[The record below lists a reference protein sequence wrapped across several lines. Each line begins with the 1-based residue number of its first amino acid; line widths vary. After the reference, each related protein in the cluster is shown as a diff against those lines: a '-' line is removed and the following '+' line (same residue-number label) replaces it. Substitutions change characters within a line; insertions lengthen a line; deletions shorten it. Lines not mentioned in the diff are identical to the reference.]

1 MQIVNAGVSGWIW
14 DDLEVPGV
22 DTVQIQ
28 DVDPINS
35 WGKIVDFG
43 CRTTRNINDVFFWNN
58 HLAFFVGD
66 GGFLCRYSLR
76 PDPHGGPGLNIA
88 KALLADRDPETKE
101 PYLKWE
107 AQGADE
113 QALNWG
119 KIVDEPAYRYA
130 NFRSVFCLQ
139 VGPINIDEWVAFEM
153 NADLGGSTPH
163 SNLHPLILTL
173 TRTLTPTLTRTLSR
187 TLTPTFA
194 PTLTPALTSPCCPLQ
209 ARKLAGIASDGM
221 VLCASD
227 AAKTSLAFVLPPA
240 RTHRPHPIPPTPYHP
255 PHTTTLSQHPV
266 PPTPSHHPLGS
277 HAPSPD
283 RPTHPCPAQAG
294 SKPGDRV
301 AWAGYEGEP
310 ETPKQMD
317 KKKAPS

>member
-163 SNLHPLILTL
+163 SNLHPDLH
-173 TRTLTPTLTRTLSR
+173 PY
-187 TLTPTFA
+187 PFA
-194 PTLTPALTSPCCPLQ
+194 QGPHGDPQ
-209 ARKLAGIASDGM
+209 ARRHPRIQLRGLLLRL
-221 VLCASD
+221 VLQPLYA
-227 AAKTSLAFVLPPA
+227 VPHLPP
-240 RTHRPHPIPPTPYHP
+240 RGPPRRRHV
-255 PHTTTLSQHPV
+255 LALQ
-266 PPTPSHHPLGS
+266 
-277 HAPSPD
+277 PD
-283 RPTHPCPAQAG
+283 RH
-294 SKPGDRV
+294 
-301 AWAGYEGEP
+301 
-310 ETPKQMD
+310 TPQR
-317 KKKAPS
+317 

>member
-1 MQIVNAGVSGWIW
+1 MKLDQV
-14 DDLEVPGV
+14 
-22 DTVQIQ
+22 
-28 DVDPINS
+28 
-35 WGKIVDFG
+35 K
-43 CRTTRNINDVFFWNN
+43 
-58 HLAFFVGD
+58 
-66 GGFLCRYSLR
+66 
-76 PDPHGGPGLNIA
+76 
-88 KALLADRDPETKE
+88 
-101 PYLKWE
+101 
-107 AQGADE
+107 GADVVCICNLK
-113 QALNWG
+113 ARKLTL
-119 KIVDEPAYRYA
+119 P
-130 NFRSVFCLQ
+130 L
-139 VGPINIDEWVAFEM
+139 P
-153 NADLGGSTPH
+153 LTLTSTHILTPT
-163 SNLHPLILTL
+163 LTL

-255 PHTTTLSQHPV
+255 PHTTTLSHHPV